1 LPVVW
6 ARAEGFLRLEI
17 VQAGEPVLRQAARP
31 LSAEEI
37 RSDAIRK
44 LIADMRETMYEAPG
58 VGLAAPQV
66 GRSLQIAV
74 LEDREDWL
82 KEVPAEQ
89 LAERERR
96 PVPFQVIVNPR
107 IVESSPEQAEFFEGC
122 LSLPGFSAIVPRA
135 RGVRVECLDENGRPK
150 VIEASGWHARILQHE
165 IDHLRGNMYI
175 DRMRTRTFSSLDNF
189 KRFWQTKRIDDLCA
203 ELGASRGPAT
213 E

>member
-1 LPVVW
+1 
-6 ARAEGFLRLEI
+6 LRLEI
-17 VQAGEPVLRQAARP
+17 VQAGEPVLRQTARP

-37 RSDAIRK
+37 RSNAIRK

-89 LAERERR
+89 LVERERR
-96 PVPFQVIVNPR
+96 PVPFQVLINPK
-107 IVESSPEQAEFFEGC
+107 IVESSQEQAEFIEGC

-135 RGVRVECLDENGRPK
+135 RRVRVECLDENGRPK
-150 VIEASGWHARILQHE
+150 VIDASGWHARILQHE

-175 DRMRTRTFSSLDNF
+175 DRMRSRTFSSLDNF
-189 KRFWQTKRIDDLCA
+189 KRFWQAKPIDVVCT
-203 ELGASRGPAT
+203 ELGATRGPAT
-213 E
+213 G

>member
-1 LPVVW
+1 M
-6 ARAEGFLRLEI
+6 RAEGFLRLEI
-17 VQAGEPVLRQAARP
+17 VRAGVPVLRQPARP

-37 RSDAIRK
+37 RSEAIRK
-44 LIADMRETMYEAPG
+44 LIADLRETMYEAPG

-66 GRSLQIAV
+66 GRSLQLAV

-107 IVESSPEQAEFFEGC
+107 IIESSEEQAEFFEGC

-135 RGVRVECLDENGRPK
+135 RRVRVECLDENGRPK
-150 VIEASGWHARILQHE
+150 VIDASGWHARILQHE

-175 DRMRTRTFSSLDNF
+175 DRMRSRTFTSLDNF
-189 KRFWQTKRIDDLCA
+189 KRFWQAKPIDDVCA
-203 ELGASRGPAT
+203 ELGAARGPAAG
-213 E
+213 

>member
-1 LPVVW
+1 M
-6 ARAEGFLRLEI
+6 RLEI
-17 VQAGEPVLRQAARP
+17 VQAGEPVLRQKARP

-66 GRSLQIAV
+66 GRSLQLAV

-89 LAERERR
+89 LAERERH

-107 IVESSPEQAEFFEGC
+107 IVESSEEQAEFFEGC

-135 RGVRVECLDENGRPK
+135 RRVRVESLDENGRPK

-175 DRMRTRTFSSLDNF
+175 DRMRSRTFSSLDNF
-189 KRFWQTKRIDDLCA
+189 KRFWQAKPIGDICA
-203 ELGASRGPAT
+203 ELGAARGPST
-213 E
+213 D

>member
-1 LPVVW
+1 
-6 ARAEGFLRLEI
+6 LRLEI
-17 VQAGEPVLRQAARP
+17 VQAGEPVLRQAARL

-37 RSDAIRK
+37 RGDAIRK

-96 PVPFQVIVNPR
+96 PFPFQVIVNPR
-107 IVESSPEQAEFFEGC
+107 IVESSKEQAEFFEGC

-135 RGVRVECLDENGRPK
+135 RRVRVECLDENGRPK

-165 IDHLRGNMYI
+165 IDHLLGNMYI
-175 DRMRTRTFSSLDNF
+175 DRMRSRTFTSLDNF
-189 KRFWQTKRIDDLCA
+189 KRFWQAKPIDDVWA
-203 ELGASRGPAT
+203 ELGAARGPASG
-213 E
+213 